1 MSDPTKAVF
10 LSYASEDA
18 AAARRICETL
28 RAAKIEVWLDQ
39 DGGIEHG
46 DEWDAKIRRQIKE
59 CVFFLP
65 IISASTEA
73 RHEGYFRIEWELAAE
88 RSMGFAQSVPFILP
102 IVIDDTN
109 ELEALVPERFRRVQ
123 WTRLP
128 GGVVSTDVQTRF
140 LNLWATRTGL
150 TAAVPGRTGASTA
163 PFASLQAALSVMSPA
178 ANEKSLAVLPFADMS
193 AEPGQEYFSD
203 GITEEIINALV
214 QVPDLQV
221 AARTS
226 SFSFKGKPDD
236 LRTIGSK
243 LNVRTVLTGS
253 VRKAGPRV
261 RITAQLV
268 NAADGFHLWSERFDR
283 DLDDIF
289 AMQDEIA
296 RAIVEKLKAGLTRRR
311 EQPFV
316 LPSTDN
322 LDAYQLY
329 LQGRYHWNQRGA
341 GLGKA
346 LQLFEAA
353 LAHDPDFALAHAG
366 LADSCTLLGFYG
378 FVRPI
383 DVAAKARAAAA
394 RAVALN
400 PDLAEAQTAH
410 AFVLFS
416 FDRNLPPAE
425 RAFRRA
431 IELKPTYAP
440 ARYWLASLLIGHRR
454 YAEAVALDEEAVRLE
469 PHSLFANVHLAW
481 MLLLSERPE
490 EAVRRLH
497 YVLELEP
504 KFLMA
509 HWLLGQ
515 AYVSLGKA
523 AEGLETLGR
532 AKALS
537 GNLPLMTGGVGCAL
551 AHLGRKDEARLV
563 LEELVRRSQTEY
575 VSAYVFA
582 ILHGFLGDQATA
594 LVWLEKAYEE
604 CDASLPYMAA
614 DPDLFMCTGLPRRY
628 LTAEARAAFIKR
640 IGTIFA

>member
-1 MSDPTKAVF
+1 MSDPNKAVF

-18 AAARRICETL
+18 AAARRICESL
-28 RAAKIEVWLDQ
+28 RAASIEVWLDQ

-59 CVFFLP
+59 CLFFLP
-65 IISASTEA
+65 IISANTEA
-73 RHEGYFRIEWELAAE
+73 RHEGYFRIEWELAAD

-109 ELEALVPERFRRVQ
+109 ELQALVPERFRRVQ

-128 GGVVSTDVQTRF
+128 GGIVSADVQTRF
-140 LNLWATRTGL
+140 LKLWAARTGL
-150 TAAVPGRTGASTA
+150 LAPAPARGQTSP
-163 PFASLQAALSVMSPA
+163 PFAELQAALAVMSPA

-236 LRTIGSK
+236 LRTIASK
-243 LNVRTVLTGS
+243 LNVRTVLSGS
-253 VRKAGPRV
+253 VRKAGNRV
-261 RITAQLV
+261 RITAQLI
-268 NAADGFHLWSERFDR
+268 NAADGFNLWSERFDR

-296 RAIVEKLKAGLTRRR
+296 RAIVDKLKAGLTRSR
-311 EQPFV
+311 EQPLV
-316 LPSTDN
+316 LPSTGN

-346 LQLFEAA
+346 LHLFEAA

-378 FVRPI
+378 FVRPSN
-383 DVAAKARAAAA
+383 VAAKARAAAA

-431 IELKPTYAP
+431 IELKPSYAP

-454 YAEAVALDEEAVRLE
+454 YAEAVQLDEEAVRLE

-481 MLLLSERPE
+481 MLLLSEHPAD
-490 EAVRRLH
+490 AVKRLH

-515 AYVSLGKA
+515 AYISLGQA

-537 GNLPLMTGGVGCAL
+537 GNLPLMTAGVGCAL
-551 AHLGRKDEARLV
+551 AHLGRKAEALLV
-563 LEELVRRSQTEY
+563 LEELVRRSRTEY

-582 ILHGFLGDQATA
+582 TLHGFLGDQAAA

-614 DPDLFMCTGLPRRY
+614 DPDLFMCTGLPRKY
-628 LTAEARAAFIKR
+628 LSAENRAAFIKR
-640 IGTIFA
+640 IGTIFE